1 MLPQAHTLTHAHTQT
16 HTQAHTLTDAHTE
29 AHTQAHT
36 LTHAHTQ
43 THTQAHTLTHAHTE
57 THTGTHTHTC
67 THTYV
72 TYTDIHAYDPTHRHV
87 HTHTWYIQTCTRTHL
102 YIYDIYRQTDTYT
115 IKNKASLLKNKNSA
129 GEMAQLLKARLTTKN
144 IKNKNKKLQLFD
156 RNSVFWLCRPDPR
169 SHS

>member
-1 MLPQAHTLTHAHTQT
+1 MAHELRVSITLPENTSLSTTTMQLPTTSKSSSRAPGNYASS
-16 HTQAHTLTDAHTE
+16 
-29 AHTQAHT
+29 
-36 LTHAHTQ
+36 
-43 THTQAHTLTHAHTE
+43 
-57 THTGTHTHTC
+57 GTHTHTC